1 MFKSI
6 KNGVVVTSV
15 LDSRTINKEGTYPIK
30 IKVYYQRKPK
40 YYSVGICM
48 SKDEWDKLPNS
59 RSSEGRF
66 IQGEIEKEFSRILKN
81 VEFLVENGTFSF
93 DRLNARLGK
102 NIGGTLNEM
111 LEATIK
117 ELKDNEKFGSM
128 ALIKQHCQ
136 LSSVSKR
143 MKFNFGILQLSGCE
157 SMRGSVSK
165 L

>member
-48 SKDEWDKLPNS
+48 SKDEWDKLPDS

-102 NIGGTLNEM
+102 RNYILSSKQVLYAILG
-111 LEATIK
+111 TIK
-117 ELKDNEKFGSM
+117 YIVAVIFSISQKF
-128 ALIKQHCQ
+128 K
-136 LSSVSKR
+136 VYR
-143 MKFNFGILQLSGCE
+143 
-157 SMRGSVSK
+157 K

>member
-66 IQGEIEKEFSRILKN
+66 IQGEIEKNFPVFLRTSSFLLKT
-81 VEFLVENGTFSF
+81 VLFHLT
-93 DRLNARLGK
+93 A
-102 NIGGTLNEM
+102 
-111 LEATIK
+111 
-117 ELKDNEKFGSM
+117 
-128 ALIKQHCQ
+128 
-136 LSSVSKR
+136 
-143 MKFNFGILQLSGCE
+143 
-157 SMRGSVSK
+157 
-165 L
+165 

>member
-48 SKDEWDKLPNS
+48 SKDEWDKLPDS

-102 NIGGTLNEM
+102 TQLYTFEQASIIHNTCYNKVYCCVFSFLFSNSSPYKCRCPLNSFNYPVS
-111 LEATIK
+111 IYP
-117 ELKDNEKFGSM
+117 KDTEKF
-128 ALIKQHCQ
+128 
-136 LSSVSKR
+136 
-143 MKFNFGILQLSGCE
+143 SG
-157 SMRGSVSK
+157 
-165 L
+165 

>member
-6 KNGVVVTSV
+6 KNGVVVTPV

-48 SKDEWDKLPNS
+48 SKDEWDKLPDS

-102 NIGGTLNEM
+102 T
-111 LEATIK
+111 
-117 ELKDNEKFGSM
+117 
-128 ALIKQHCQ
+128 Q
-136 LSSVSKR
+136 LYTFEQAGFICNTWYNKVYSCGH
-143 MKFNFGILQLSGCE
+143 F
-157 SMRGSVSK
+157 
-165 L
+165 